1 MLQKW
6 TAELPI
12 SDNLE
17 WCYNGKFYENLDGF
31 SFFYRD
37 SKCLIGLQ
45 FSKDGQ
51 LLYRAEEAMS
61 KFDIPAYWM
70 VSEQDPSIL
79 ICGRNAA
86 YRMDQLCPL
95 RNPSEE
101 LFAHYRENEYH
112 LTDDPFDFD
121 HYRIEHTT
129 SFGYRCRDLRDGK
142 VLWKR
147 SLNGYLYH
155 DMIRV
160 PGTNLI
166 LICTAGHGGSVYAVD
181 LPTGEIRYEVKTGG
195 TRHIALS
202 ETCCYCYKIGKTGEL
217 LKVDLQ
223 SGTVLDS
230 TPLAFTDID
239 CPLYRT
245 STGEIIAFSRIK
257 VSKTEWQP
265 ILSCFMDD
273 GEIRVCDEC
282 GSRTTT
288 SAPRCSAQKPKP
300 CGNCG

>member
-61 KFDIPAYWM
+61 KLDIPAYWM

-101 LFAHYRENEYH
+101 LFAHYRENEGH
-112 LTDDPFDFD
+112 LTDDPFVFGA
-121 HYRIEHTT
+121 YRIEHTT
-129 SFGYRCRDLRDGK
+129 SFGYRCVDLENQQI
-142 VLWKR
+142 LWKR
-147 SLNGYLYH
+147 SLKGYLYR
-155 DMIRV
+155 DMLQI

-166 LICTAGHGGSVYAVD
+166 LVCTAGHGGSIFAID
-181 LPTGEIRYEVKTGG
+181 LPTGAIQYEIPTGG

-202 ETCCYCYKIGKTGEL
+202 ETSLYCYKLGKAGTL
-217 LKVDLQ
+217 LKVELR
-223 SGTVLDS
+223 SGTVLDQVQLS
-230 TPLAFTDID
+230 FTDIN
-239 CPLYRT
+239 CPLWRT
-245 STGEIIAFSRIK
+245 SSGEIIAFSRVK
-257 VSKTEWQP
+257 FSKSQWMP
-265 ILSCFMDD
+265 LLSCYT
-273 GEIRVCDEC
+273 E
-282 GSRTTT
+282 
-288 SAPRCSAQKPKP
+288 
-300 CGNCG
+300 